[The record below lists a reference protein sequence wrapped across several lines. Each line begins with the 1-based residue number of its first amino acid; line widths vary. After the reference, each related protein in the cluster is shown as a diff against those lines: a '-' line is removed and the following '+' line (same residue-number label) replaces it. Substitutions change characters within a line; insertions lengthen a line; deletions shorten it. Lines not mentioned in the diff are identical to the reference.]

1 MSKKMKQF
9 IMALLVMVMSL
20 SILAVPAAAAEYET
34 GDLTPSIPVEIQI
47 DPHYVP
53 AEKET
58 YEIKVTPDSSS
69 FPMPAD
75 CSNGIYKIKG
85 AGKGSLDFEFKDLGV
100 YTYEIRQVDRD
111 SQDDCYED
119 DAIYDLTVYVIN
131 ENPDN
136 PSAGGRVTVVDLR
149 LRGDNSA
156 EKPSG
161 VLFVNKYAKPVTVGL
176 HATKIYNNKTPKTD
190 LFEFMLKD
198 GNGNLIETVSNVGRD
213 VTFTPKVY
221 DKVGTYTYKISEVIG
236 KRAAVIYDK
245 SVYTVTVDITRD
257 IENKGDYEAS
267 VTYKKGG
274 RVIDAEDL
282 IFVNKSKT
290 GGNPF
295 TGDQFRLVLWSSIM
309 VGSLIAI
316 VVLLFVWK
324 KRKK

>member
-9 IMALLVMVMSL
+9 IMALLVVVMSV
-20 SILAVPAAAAEYET
+20 SILAVPAAAAT
-34 GDLTPSIPVEIQI
+34 NDLTAKIPVEIQI

-58 YEIKVTPDSSS
+58 YEIKVTPDSSD
-69 FPMPAD
+69 FPMPSGG
-75 CSNGIYKIKG
+75 SNGIYKITG
-85 AGKGSLDFEFKDLGV
+85 AGSMDLEFTFPGLGV
-100 YTYEIRQVDRD
+100 YTYEISQVDRD

-119 DAIYDLTVYVIN
+119 DIVYEMLVYVLN
-131 ENPDN
+131 EDPENPSN
-136 PSAGGRVTVVDLR
+136 GGIIIYRVILR
-149 LRGDNSA
+149 PKGSTDEADKLDKA
-156 EKPSG
+156 
-161 VLFVNKYAKPVTVGL
+161 VFVNKYAKPVTVGL

-236 KRAAVIYDK
+236 KRTAVIYDK
-245 SVYTVTVDITRD
+245 SVYTVTVEVDRKID
-257 IENKGDYEAS
+257 LEGDYTAN